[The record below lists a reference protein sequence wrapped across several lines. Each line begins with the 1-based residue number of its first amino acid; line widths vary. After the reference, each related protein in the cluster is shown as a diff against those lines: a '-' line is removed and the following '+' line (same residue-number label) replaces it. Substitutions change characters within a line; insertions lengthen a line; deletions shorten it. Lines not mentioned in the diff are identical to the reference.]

1 MGIVNRRNA
10 VLGWT
15 VWRVGKF
22 AVKEKVRQSKPAV
35 DRQTKRPNK
44 AALVAAGAALGT
56 VLLFWRKKGSDDG
69 TPPPE

>member
-22 AVKEKVRQSKPAV
+22 AAKEKAKRAVPAV
-35 DRQTKRPNK
+35 DRQTRRPNK
-44 AALVAAGAALGT
+44 AAIVAAVATVGAGLM
-56 VLLFWRKKGSDDG
+56 FWRKASSNG
-69 TPPPE
+69 TPPAE